1 MWEAQCAAGDW
12 RTHHLQQPDFSKRIP
27 VKIFSS
33 CSCLPSNRNKL
44 LSWCLKNCLTVRNV
58 VLGWHGG
65 VILLSEWFI
74 FSWNLKIASG
84 LERGLR
90 SYTEATFQGC
100 CPYVSMFSVKPWL
113 QSEKQ
118 HCVCVCV
125 CVCARVGM
133 RALDEITILR
143 SESFNFE
150 LSRRVLYSCT
160 AYHSDLLCLWCSNIL
175 TQAHV
180 CCYSHP
186 MQINVLCILV
196 YTTLWFILLLFI

>member
-1 MWEAQCAAGDW
+1 MWNLNELFIYCVILLRAWVPSAVHMWEAQCAAGDW

-33 CSCLPSNRNKL
+33 CSYLPSNRNKL

-125 CVCARVGM
+125 CVCARACGH
-133 RALDEITILR
+133 A
-143 SESFNFE
+143 
-150 LSRRVLYSCT
+150 CT
-160 AYHSDLLCLWCSNIL
+160 WWTNNLEVREFQLWIK
-175 TQAHV
+175 
-180 CCYSHP
+180 
-186 MQINVLCILV
+186 
-196 YTTLWFILLLFI
+196 